1 MSNTASPPAEPGVYL
16 IANYEMEFPEN
27 APMKPPREFMQPFGG
42 FLGLVFIKYQKGGNK
57 YG

>member
-1 MSNTASPPAEPGVYL
+1 
-16 IANYEMEFPEN
+16 MEFPEN

-42 FLGLVFIKYQKGGNK
+42 FLGLVFIKYQKGGNE